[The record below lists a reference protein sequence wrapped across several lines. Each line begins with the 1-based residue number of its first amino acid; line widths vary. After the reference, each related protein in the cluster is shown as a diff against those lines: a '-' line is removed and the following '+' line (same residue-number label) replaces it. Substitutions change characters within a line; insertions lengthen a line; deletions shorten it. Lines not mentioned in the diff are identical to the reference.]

1 VSWDSFVS
9 SRKLPFLATAGKHSG
24 QAHLVASGS
33 VYGDEV
39 EMVVDQKDN
48 NRSTFGLFFLQ
59 ELKKNVESHLGY
71 GKSVFVPTVSLC
83 NAGVKM
89 FWEPD
94 DRELTKLV
102 IMSMLEIFAELVI
115 EGLAVPGIEFESQV

>member
-1 VSWDSFVS
+1 
-9 SRKLPFLATAGKHSG
+9 
-24 QAHLVASGS
+24 
-33 VYGDEV
+33 
-39 EMVVDQKDN
+39 
-48 NRSTFGLFFLQ
+48 
-59 ELKKNVESHLGY
+59 
-71 GKSVFVPTVSLC
+71 
-83 NAGVKM
+83 M